1 MRVRFKLCGQKLKML
16 GRVIDI
22 VCPRHDQRIVG
33 DVGLDILYED
43 GETERRKYRNT
54 ILLHGRAA
62 LARCLANEVGD
73 DFQFYVNRMIFGNGG
88 TLEGTPKYVNSERNS
103 LFGMNVVSRP
113 VIATVNKTDPNVVT
127 FTAVVAKTDPY
138 VGVMNEMALQ
148 MANGD
153 LYSMVTF
160 PDLTKTSL
168 MQLTWSWDISFL

>member
-1 MRVRFKLCGQKLKML
+1 MVAF
-16 GRVIDI
+16 
-22 VCPRHDQRIVG
+22 
-33 DVGLDILYED
+33 
-43 GETERRKYRNT
+43 
-54 ILLHGRAA
+54 
-62 LARCLANEVGD
+62 
-73 DFQFYVNRMIFGNGG
+73 
-88 TLEGTPKYVNSERNS
+88 
-103 LFGMNVVSRP
+103 
-113 VIATVNKTDPNVVT
+113 T